1 MKKISKIL
9 IAIALIIVTFLA
21 SNSVHAATISRYFT
35 TFNRNN
41 SRASGYYGIAAGTSG
56 STIPIIKIQEKAG
69 PNATDSNIAN
79 DTVYCFKGGVGFGGG
94 VGQNTADIVNY
105 TQEMN
110 LLQSRSSFAQQY
122 PSYVSAVPSTD
133 ANYNSAVSL
142 LAAFADTNSEDSIN
156 TMLRKVTGNY
166 GVTYDEL
173 NGYSSIGGRYKQDII
188 ESVQQ
193 AALWYFTN
201 PSSSDQFHPRYDMDS
216 NIVPVLKWSSS
227 SSGYVSLSSKYN
239 GSATYDYGVEMDPA
253 TYLFCMLVEYGLDH
267 KNTNPSTYATS
278 STGSSFDTSRRVATK
293 LDSNY
298 MLIGPYK
305 FTLSDTATLTSA
317 TISVSN
323 YKMYKANKTTEVS
336 GSTFADK
343 LRNISGQDFYI
354 RVPNSVDLTTL
365 NIAINTTRNVSEINC
380 LTVGANA
387 LANQQ
392 PLVEFK
398 KGPKAENFADQF
410 NWTPDSNFDL
420 ALRKYITRINNTN
433 ITNRVPNITAQ
444 EIANLY
450 NQNGYFN
457 SDKEPKT
464 AKTTAK
470 KEHRKTP
477 LEVKTGDKVVYTIRI
492 YNEGNIDGKCTQITD
507 HLPVGLTLT
516 PYTAGDRSIND
527 QNGWTASSDGRT
539 VTTTKLANT
548 TLNKLTST
556 NISSAA
562 VEIECT
568 VTANYSDSRVNLI
581 NVAEITGDS
590 NAYNIADRDS
600 TPNNLTP
607 TQISRYEPGT
617 STLGKG
623 YEDDDD
629 YEPLYLA
636 PKSFDLALRKFI
648 VQVNGADVAQPREP
662 EIRAA
667 DKTALANEDASST
680 FDNGTTAYKRHTKD
694 PLLVETNDVV
704 TYKIRVYNEGSVDG
718 YASRVVDYLPTGLQL
733 RPYTAGDGSIND
745 QNEWT
750 ANGQEIST
758 THLNNKVIDAFD
770 GTTLDYEDLLIECVV
785 TATNDGDQVIH
796 LKNVAE
802 IAEARN
808 TLNIADRDSTPNNL
822 TASQKSNYNP
832 GTSRD
837 GKGYEDDDDYEDLYL
852 QPVRFDL
859 ALRKFI
865 TKINEVEYTG
875 TNSRKP
881 EITQEDLIALA
892 TGDASKTFDNGTTS
906 YKRHTKDP
914 LEVKTGDTVRYTI
927 RVYNEGS
934 VDGYASEI
942 VDYLP
947 VGLKFKED
955 SRLNQDNG
963 WTANGQEIRTRK
975 LENTVIKSLAQVN
988 GTYTIDYKDV
998 EIECT
1003 VEATPSAQG
1012 KHLKNVAEI
1021 TVSRNDLNLED
1032 VDSEE
1037 DNLTNGQR
1045 DDYNPGT
1052 SRDGKGY
1059 EDDDDYEDLYLKPV
1073 EFDLALRKF
1082 ITHVN
1087 EVEYTGTNS
1096 REPVITQ
1103 ENLRALANGDTQN
1116 TFDGTTTFK
1125 KHTKDPI
1132 QVKTNDSVIYTIRV
1146 YNEGSVDGYAKEIV
1160 DYLPVGL
1167 KFKEDSDLNRDYKWT
1182 ANGQEIR
1189 TDYLKDTK
1197 IDALSEENG
1206 VYTIHY
1212 EDVLIECTVE
1222 ATAGAQKVSLKNVAE
1237 ITESDNDLDLPDRD
1251 SEEDNITNGQRDDY
1265 NPGTSRDGK
1274 GYEDDDDYEELVLVR
1289 FDLALRKF
1297 ITKVNDEEI
1306 TSRIPVVDT
1315 SKFGTTVDGKE
1326 VTTCEYNHTKEP
1338 VLVGNTDVV
1347 VYTIRV
1353 YNEGNVDGYC
1363 ESVKD
1368 DIPQGLTYLP
1378 DHEINK
1384 KYGWTLLDKDQN
1396 ETTNVSDAK
1405 YVITDYLKDTLIRA
1419 FDKDTMESPDYKDVQ
1434 VAFKVD
1440 EPTLATPNSRELINH
1455 AQIRK
1460 SLPDIDSTPDEW
1472 IEGEDD
1478 QDIEKVKV
1486 LYFDLSLR
1494 KWVTHAI
1501 VIEDGKTKVMETGH
1515 KAEDDPESIVKVE
1528 LNHDRLKNTVVKFQY
1543 SIRIKNEGE
1552 IEGYCTEI
1560 SDYIP
1565 QGLKFVAEDNKDW
1578 KEVDGK
1584 VVTDQLKDTLLKPGD
1599 TAEVVITLTWINNEN
1614 NMGVKINTAEI
1625 SKDKNKYNA
1634 PDIDS
1639 TPNNRK
1645 AGEDDID
1652 DAPVA
1657 LVVMTGGEQSYI
1669 LIGIAA
1675 LAVVGAGIVLIKK
1688 YVI

>member
-1 MKKISKIL
+1 MKKVNKIL
-9 IAIALIIVTFLA
+9 IAIALIIVTFLV
-21 SNSVHAATISRYFT
+21 SNSVLADTISRTFT
-35 TFNRNN
+35 TYQNGNGRP
-41 SRASGYYGIAAGTSG
+41 SGFYAIMAGTDNVA
-56 STIPIIKIQEKAG
+56 PLIKIVE
-69 PNATDSNIAN
+69 PAN
-79 DTVYCFKGGVGFGGG
+79 TSTNSVYCFKGGPGFGSG
-94 VGQNTADIVNY
+94 NTATPTVY
-105 TQEMN
+105 TQSMS
-110 LLQSRSSFAQQY
+110 LLQSRSSFVSAY
-122 PSYVSAVPSTD
+122 PAYVSAIPATE

-142 LAAFADTNSEDSIN
+142 LAIFADTTDTNSIN
-156 TMLRKVTGNY
+156 TMISKVKDPQDNFDFSAFNDY
-166 GVTYDEL
+166 A
-173 NGYSSIGGRYKQDII
+173 SIGRTGYQKDIV
-188 ESVQQ
+188 EAVQQ

-201 PSSSDQFHPRYDMDS
+201 PSGNYHPIFDFDEGFEPTFKYSTS
-216 NIVPVLKWSSS
+216 NSGHVDLKNKAN
-227 SSGYVSLSSKYN
+227 GNHKYWYYTEQYN
-239 GSATYDYGVEMDPA
+239 PAEYLFMKLVDYGIA
-253 TYLFCMLVEYGLDH
+253 H
-267 KNTNPSTYATS
+267 KNTNPATYASTS
-278 STGSSFDTSRRVATK
+278 SASTFDKSQRQIVKENNSR
-293 LDSNY
+293 
-298 MLIGPYK
+298 LIGPYT

-323 YKMYKANKTTEVS
+323 YTMLKANKTTEVS

-343 LRNISGQDFYI
+343 LRNVNGQQFYI
-354 RVPNSVDLTTL
+354 RVPDTVDMT
-365 NIAINTTRNVSEINC
+365 NFSIAINTSRVTNTINC

-387 LANQQ
+387 LTQQQ
-392 PLVEFK
+392 PLVEYGSK
-398 KGPKAENFADQF
+398 TTPENFNDTVAV
-410 NWTPDSNFDL
+410 TPEFDL
-420 ALRKYITRINNTN
+420 ALRKYITKINNRD
-433 ITNRVPNITAQ
+433 ITNRVPAITAQ
-444 EIANLY
+444 EISNLY
-450 NQNGYFN
+450 NGNGYFN

-464 AKTTAK
+464 AKTTARK
-470 KEHRKTP
+470 THIKTP
-477 LEVKTGDKVVYTIRI
+477 LEVATGDKVVYDIRI
-492 YNEGNIDGKCTQITD
+492 YNEGRLDGQCTQITD
-507 HLPVGLTLT
+507 HLPSGLTLT
-516 PYTAGDRSIND
+516 PNSTINSTY
-527 QNGWTASSDGRT
+527 GWTASADGRT
-539 VTTTKLANT
+539 VTTAYLAGQTINKLTNT
-548 TLNKLTST
+548 TLDSK
-556 NISSAA
+556 
-562 VEIECT
+562 VVKIECT
-568 VTANYSDSRVNLI
+568 VTAQNTESRVNLI
-581 NVAEITGDS
+581 NVAEITGAR
-590 NAYNIADRDS
+590 NAYNVEDRDS
-600 TPNNLTP
+600 TPNNLTSA
-607 TQISRYEPGT
+607 QINKYEPGT
-617 STLGKG
+617 STNGKG

-629 YEPLYLA
+629 YEPLYLV
-636 PKSFDLALRKFI
+636 PKHFDLALRKFI
-648 VQVNGADVAQPREP
+648 VQVNGANVAVSREP
-662 EIRAA
+662 KITAA
-667 DKTALANEDASST
+667 DLTALANEDASKT
-680 FDNGTTAYKRHTKD
+680 FDNGTTSYKRHTKD

-704 TYKIRVYNEGSVDG
+704 LYTIRVYNEGSVDG

-733 RPYTAGDGSIND
+733 RPNSSINT
-745 QNEWT
+745 QYGWT

-758 THLNNKVIDAFD
+758 TYLNNKVISAFN
-770 GTTLDYEDLLIECVV
+770 GTTLDYEDLLIECTVV
-785 TATNDGDQVIH
+785 ATNGGDQVMH

-802 IAEARN
+802 IAADRN
-808 TLNIADRDSTPNNL
+808 ALNLTDRDSTPNNL
-822 TASQKSNYNP
+822 TADQKSNYNP
-832 GTSRD
+832 STARQ

-852 QPVRFDL
+852 QPVKFDL

-865 TKINEVEYTG
+865 TKINDSNVSV
-875 TNSRKP
+875 SREP
-881 EITQEDLIALA
+881 VITQEDLVALA
-892 TGDASKTFDNGTTS
+892 TEDASKTFDNGTTS

-934 VDGYASEI
+934 VDGYATEV

-955 SRLNQDNG
+955 SELNRQYG
-963 WTANGQEIRTRK
+963 WTADKQEIKTNY
-975 LENTVIKSLAQVN
+975 LENTVIKSLAENN
-988 GTYTIDYKDV
+988 GQYTIDYKDL
-998 EIECT
+998 EIECI
-1003 VEATPSAQG
+1003 VEATSSSQE

-1021 TVSRNDLNLED
+1021 TGHRNDLDLHD
-1032 VDSEE
+1032 IDSTP

-1082 ITHVN
+1082 ITKVN
-1087 EVEYTGTNS
+1087 NAAVKES

-1103 ENLRALANGDTQN
+1103 DNLRALANKDATN
-1116 TFDGTTTFK
+1116 AFDNGTTTYK

-1132 QVKTNDSVIYTIRV
+1132 QVKTTDSVIYTIRV
-1146 YNEGSVDGYAKEIV
+1146 YNEGSVDGYCKELV

-1167 KFKEDSDLNRDYKWT
+1167 KFKEDSELNKTYKWT

-1189 TDYLKDTK
+1189 TDYLKDTLIK
-1197 IDALSEENG
+1197 ALKEENG
-1206 VYTIHY
+1206 TYTIDY
-1212 EDVLIECTVE
+1212 KDVEIECTVE
-1222 ATAGAQKVSLKNVAE
+1222 AKAGAKKLSLKNVAE
-1237 ITESDNDLDLPDRD
+1237 ITKSENELDLPDRD
-1251 SEEDNITNGQRDDY
+1251 SKEDNITKGQRDDY

-1297 ITKVNDEEI
+1297 ITKVNDKEI
-1306 TSRIPVVDT
+1306 TSRIPKVDT
-1315 SKFGTTVDGKE
+1315 SKFGTEVDGKE
-1326 VTTCEYNHTKEP
+1326 VTTCEYNHPKDP

-1384 KYGWTLLDKDQN
+1384 KYGWTLLDKDQK
-1396 ETTNVSDAK
+1396 ETTTVSDAK
-1405 YVITDYLKDTLIRA
+1405 YVITDYLKDTLIKA

-1565 QGLKFVAEDNKDW
+1565 EGLKFVAEDNKDW
-1578 KEVDGK
+1578 KVVDGK
-1584 VVTDQLKDTLLKPGD
+1584 VVTDQLKDKLLKPGD

-1675 LAVVGAGIVLIKK
+1675 LAVVGVGIALIKK
-1688 YVI
+1688 YVV

>member
-41 SRASGYYGIAAGTSG
+41 SRASGYYGIAAGTGG

-79 DTVYCFKGGVGFGGG
+79 DSVYCFKGGVGFGGNN
-94 VGQNTADIVNY
+94 GQNTADIVHY

-142 LAAFADTNSEDSIN
+142 LAVFADTNSEDSIS
-156 TMLRKVTGNY
+156 TMLRKVTGNDGNVQY
-166 GVTYDEL
+166 KEF

-201 PSSSDQFHPRYDMDS
+201 PSSSDQFHPRYDMDN
-216 NIVPVLKWSSS
+216 NIVPVLKWGSS
-227 SSGYVSLSSKYN
+227 SSGYVSLQSKYN
-239 GSATYDYGVEMDPA
+239 TNDPDAATYDYGVEMDPA
-253 TYLFCMLVEYGLDH
+253 NYLFCMLVEYGLDH

-293 LDSNY
+293 LDNNY

-305 FTLSDTATLTSA
+305 FTLSDTASLTSA

-420 ALRKYITRINNTN
+420 ALRKYITKINNTD
-433 ITNRVPNITAQ
+433 ITNRVPSITAQ

-470 KEHRKTP
+470 KTHIKTP
-477 LEVKTGDKVVYTIRI
+477 LEVKTGDKVVYDIRI

-507 HLPVGLTLT
+507 HLPAGLTLT
-516 PYTAGDRSIND
+516 PNSQINSTY
-527 QNGWTASSDGRT
+527 GWTASADGRT
-539 VTTTKLANT
+539 VTTAYLANQT
-548 TLNKLTST
+548 INKLTST
-556 NISSAA
+556 VMDSK
-562 VEIECT
+562 VVKIECT

-600 TPNNLTP
+600 TPNNLTSA
-607 TQISRYEPGT
+607 QISRYEPGT

-636 PKSFDLALRKFI
+636 PKHFDLALRKFI
-648 VQVNGADVAQPREP
+648 TKINGSNVAVSREP
-662 EIRAA
+662 NITAA
-667 DKTALANEDASST
+667 DITALANEDASRT

-694 PLLVETNDVV
+694 ALLVETNDVV
-704 TYKIRVYNEGSVDG
+704 LYTIRVYNEGTVDG
-718 YASRVVDYLPTGLQL
+718 YAARVVDYLPTGLQL
-733 RPYTAGDGSIND
+733 KQNSSINS
-745 QNEWT
+745 QYGWT

-758 THLNNKVIDAFD
+758 TYLNNKVIDAFN
-770 GTTLDYEDLLIECVV
+770 GSTIDYEDLQIECVV
-785 TATNDGDQVIH
+785 TATNGGDQVMH

-802 IAEARN
+802 ITADRN
-808 TLNIADRDSTPNNL
+808 ALNLSDRDSTPNDL

-832 GTSRD
+832 GTSRQ

-852 QPVRFDL
+852 QPVKFDL

-865 TKINEVEYTG
+865 TKINSSNVAV
-875 TNSRKP
+875 SREP
-881 EITQEDLIALA
+881 VITQEDLVALA
-892 TGDASKTFDNGTTS
+892 TGDATKTFDNGTTS

-914 LEVKTGDTVRYTI
+914 LEVNTGDTVTYTI
-927 RVYNEGS
+927 RIYNEGS
-934 VDGYASEI
+934 VDGYATEV

-947 VGLKFKED
+947 VGLKFKEN
-955 SRLNQDNG
+955 SELNRTYG
-963 WTANGQEIRTRK
+963 WTANGQEIRTNY
-975 LENTVIKSLAQVN
+975 LQNTVIKSLAQAN
-988 GTYTIDYKDV
+988 GTYTIDYKDLQ
-998 EIECT
+998 IECT
-1003 VEATPSAQG
+1003 VEATPSTQG

-1021 TVSRNDLNLED
+1021 TESRNDLNLED
-1032 VDSEE
+1032 IDSEE

-1082 ITHVN
+1082 ITKVN
-1087 EVEYTGTNS
+1087 GSNVEVS

-1146 YNEGSVDGYAKEIV
+1146 YNEGSVDGYAKELV

-1167 KFKEDSDLNRDYKWT
+1167 KFKEDSELNRRYGWT

-1189 TDYLKDTK
+1189 TDYLKDTL
-1197 IDALSEENG
+1197 IRALAEDNG
-1206 VYTIHY
+1206 TYTIDY
-1212 EDVLIECTVE
+1212 KDVEIECTVE

-1306 TSRIPVVDT
+1306 TSRIPKVDT

-1599 TAEVVITLTWINNEN
+1599 TAEVVITLTWINDEN

-1675 LAVVGAGIVLIKK
+1675 LAVVGTGIVLIKK

>member
-1 MKKISKIL
+1 MKKVNKIL
-9 IAIALIIVTFLA
+9 IAIALIMVTFLV
-21 SNSVHAATISRYFT
+21 SNSVFAATISR
-35 TFNRNN
+35 TFSTYNNGNGRPSGFYAVLARSSDVPLIKIVEQGNATNN
-41 SRASGYYGIAAGTSG
+41 S
-56 STIPIIKIQEKAG
+56 
-69 PNATDSNIAN
+69 
-79 DTVYCFKGGVGFGGG
+79 VYCFKGGNGFGDGN
-94 VGQNTADIVNY
+94 VAEPREY
-105 TQEMN
+105 TQSMS
-110 LLQSRSSFAQQY
+110 LLQSRSSFVSQY
-122 PSYVSAVPSTD
+122 PGYESAIPSTV

-142 LAAFADTNSEDSIN
+142 LAIFADTSSATSIN
-156 TMLRKVTGNY
+156 AMIAKVKDSSDNF
-166 GVTYDEL
+166 TYSDFD
-173 NGYSSIGGRYKQDII
+173 GYSGITTSGYQKDIV
-188 ESVQQ
+188 EAVQQ

-201 PSSSDQFHPRYDMDS
+201 PNGDNYHPKYDLDNNIEPTFKYSTS
-216 NIVPVLKWSSS
+216 NG
-227 SSGYVSLSSKYN
+227 GYTTLHTKYRGSKRF
-239 GSATYDYGVEMDPA
+239 DYGYGDLYDPA
-253 TYLFCMLVEYGLDH
+253 EYLFMKLVDYGIAH
-267 KNTNPSTYATS
+267 KNTDPSTYA
-278 STGSSFDTSRRVATK
+278 STASGSSFDKSQRTVVDLGDGYSLV
-293 LDSNY
+293 
-298 MLIGPYK
+298 GPYT
-305 FTLSDTATLTSA
+305 FTLSSAATLASA
-317 TISVSN
+317 TINVTN
-323 YKMYKANKTTEVS
+323 YTMYKANKTTVVS
-336 GSTFADK
+336 GNTFADK
-343 LRNISGQDFYI
+343 LRNVNGQQFYLK
-354 RVPNSVDLTTL
+354 VPNSVDTTNLT
-365 NIAINTTRNVSEINC
+365 ISINTTRTTNEINC
-380 LTVGANA
+380 LTVGANN
-387 LANQQ
+387 LSVNQ
-392 PLVEFK
+392 PLVEYGSK
-398 KGPKAENFADQF
+398 TTPENFSDTVSITA
-410 NWTPDSNFDL
+410 TRKFDL
-420 ALRKYITRINNTN
+420 ALRKYITKINGTN
-433 ITNRVPNITAQ
+433 VTVNREPQITAQ
-444 EIANLY
+444 EVRNLY
-450 NQNGYFN
+450 NENAFFN
-457 SDKEPKT
+457 SDKEPRT

-470 KEHRKTP
+470 KTHTKDP
-477 LEVKTGDKVVYTIRI
+477 LEVQTGDTVLYAIRI
-492 YNEGNIDGKCTQITD
+492 YNEGNVDGYCTEITD
-507 HLPVGLTLT
+507 YLPDGLTLKQGST
-516 PYTAGDRSIND
+516 INETY
-527 QNGWTASSDGRT
+527 GWTADQTGKVVKTTNLKSTLLSKVTSSS
-539 VTTTKLANT
+539 
-548 TLNKLTST
+548 TSL
-556 NISSAA
+556 SSAF
-562 VEIECT
+562 VQIECT
-568 VTANYSDSRVNLI
+568 VTAQPSTSRKNLI
-581 NVAEITGDS
+581 NVAEITAAKDV
-590 NAYNIADRDS
+590 YNGTEDRDS
-600 TPNNLTP
+600 TPNNLTSA
-607 TQISRYEPGT
+607 QKSNYMPGT
-617 STLGKG
+617 STNGKG

-629 YEPLYLA
+629 YEPLYLT
-636 PKSFDLALRKFI
+636 PKYFDLALRKFI
-648 VQVNGADVAQPREP
+648 TKINGTNVAVSREP
-662 EIRAA
+662 SITAA
-667 DKTALANEDASST
+667 DLTALRNEDATKT

-704 TYKIRVYNEGSVDG
+704 LYTIRIYNEGSVNG
-718 YASRVVDYLPTGLQL
+718 YATKVTDYLPEGLALKQNS
-733 RPYTAGDGSIND
+733 TINS
-745 QNEWT
+745 QYGWT
-750 ANGQEIST
+750 ANGREIST
-758 THLNNKVIDAFD
+758 THLGNRVIDAFN
-770 GTTLDYEDLLIECVV
+770 GTTLDYEDLQIECVV
-785 TATNDGDQVIH
+785 TETNGNQVKR

-802 IAEARN
+802 ITAAKDIYNN
-808 TLNIADRDSTPNNL
+808 TNDRDSTPDNL
-822 TASQKSNYNP
+822 SVGNINNYNVS
-832 GTSRD
+832 TSRQ

-852 QPVRFDL
+852 QPEKFDL

-865 TKINEVEYTG
+865 TKINGSNVAV
-875 TNSRKP
+875 SREP
-881 EITQEDLIALA
+881 VITQEDLVALA
-892 TGDASKTFDNGTTS
+892 TEDATKTFDNGTTS

-914 LEVKTGDTVRYTI
+914 LEVKTGDSVIYTI
-927 RVYNEGS
+927 RIYNEGS
-934 VDGYASEI
+934 VDGYCTEI

-955 SRLNQDNG
+955 SALNRENG

-975 LENTVIKSLAQVN
+975 LENTILRALSQNN
-988 GTYTIDYKDV
+988 GRYDIASADV
-998 EIECT
+998 QIECT
-1003 VEATPSAQG
+1003 VEETASSQG

-1021 TVSRNDLNLED
+1021 TESRNNLNLED
-1032 VDSEE
+1032 IDSEE

-1052 SRDGKGY
+1052 STNGKGY

-1082 ITHVN
+1082 ITKVN
-1087 EVEYTGTNS
+1087 GSAVAVS

-1125 KHTKDPI
+1125 RHTKDPI
-1132 QVKTNDSVIYTIRV
+1132 QVKTADSVIYTIRV
-1146 YNEGSVDGYAKEIV
+1146 YNEGSVDGYCKELV

-1167 KFKEDSDLNRDYKWT
+1167 KYKEDSELNRTYGWT

-1189 TDYLKDTK
+1189 TDYLKDTLIK
-1197 IDALSEENG
+1197 ALAEENG
-1206 VYTIHY
+1206 TYTISY
-1212 EDVLIECTVE
+1212 VDVEIECTVE
-1222 ATAGAQKVSLKNVAE
+1222 AKAGAEKVSLKNVAE
-1237 ITESDNDLDLPDRD
+1237 ITESDNELGLEDRD
-1251 SEEDNITNGQRDDY
+1251 SEEDNITKGQRDDY

-1274 GYEDDDDYEELVLVR
+1274 GYEDDDDYEELILVR

-1297 ITKVNDEEI
+1297 ITKVNDKDI
-1306 TSRIPVVDT
+1306 TDRIPVVDT
-1315 SKFGTTVDGKE
+1315 SKFGTVVDGKE
-1326 VTTCEYNHTKEP
+1326 VTTCEYKHPKDA

-1347 VYTIRV
+1347 VYTIRI

-1378 DHEINK
+1378 DHAINK
-1384 KYGWTLLDKDQN
+1384 QYGWTLLDKDGN
-1396 ETTNVSDAK
+1396 ATTTVSDAK

-1419 FDKDTMESPDYKDVQ
+1419 FDKDTMDSPDYKDVQ

-1565 QGLKFVAEDNKDW
+1565 EGLKFVAEDNKNW

-1584 VVTDQLKDTLLKPGD
+1584 VVTDQLKDTLLKPGE
-1599 TAEVVITLTWINNEN
+1599 TAEVTITLTWINNEN

-1657 LVVMTGGEQSYI
+1657 LVVMTGAAQSMV

-1675 LAVVGAGIVLIKK
+1675 LAVVGTGIVLIKK

>member
-9 IAIALIIVTFLA
+9 IAIALIIVTFLV
-21 SNSVHAATISRYFT
+21 SNNVLAATVSRHFSTYD
-35 TFNRNN
+35 NYNGRQ
-41 SRASGYYGIAAGTSG
+41 SGYYGIAGGTG
-56 STIPIIKIQEKAG
+56 NTVPIIKIVDQD
-69 PNATDSNIAN
+69 NTNNNS
-79 DTVYCFKGGVGFGGG
+79 VYCFKGGVGFGGIS
-94 VGQNTADIVNY
+94 GQTQASPQVY

-122 PSYVSAVPSTD
+122 PNYVSAVPSTE

-142 LAAFADTNSEDSIN
+142 LSVFADTNDTSSISR
-156 TMLRKVTGNY
+156 MLSTVTGSN
-166 GVTYDEL
+166 GVR
-173 NGYSSIGGRYKQDII
+173 YSDFDAYTIGRERYQKDII

-201 PSSSDQFHPRYDMDS
+201 PSGDYHPRYDIDS
-216 NIVPVLKWSSS
+216 NIQPTFRWSAS
-227 SSGYVSLSSKYN
+227 SSGYTSLQGKYPDS
-239 GSATYDYGVEMDPA
+239 GEYFYYEDVIEMDPA
-253 TYLFCMLVEYGLDH
+253 TYLFCKLVDYGIAH
-267 KNTNPSTYATS
+267 KNTNPSTYASS
-278 STGSSFDTSRRVATK
+278 STGSTFDKSRRVATK

-323 YKMYKANKTTEVS
+323 YKMYKSNKTTEVS

-343 LRNISGQDFYI
+343 LRNINGQDFYI

-365 NIAINTTRNVSEINC
+365 SIAINTTRNVSEINC
-380 LTVGANA
+380 LTVGASS
-387 LANQQ
+387 LASNQ

-398 KGPKAENFADQF
+398 KGPKAENFSDQF

-420 ALRKYITRINNTN
+420 ALRKYITRINSTD
-433 ITNRVPNITAQ
+433 ITNRIPNITSQ

-457 SDKEPKT
+457 SDKEPKS
-464 AKTTAK
+464 AKTTARK
-470 KEHRKTP
+470 THIKTP
-477 LEVKTGDKVVYTIRI
+477 LEVQTGDKVVYDIRI

-507 HLPVGLTLT
+507 HLPAGLTLT
-516 PYTAGDRSIND
+516 PNSAIN
-527 QNGWTASSDGRT
+527 NTYGWTASSDGRT
-539 VTTTKLANT
+539 VTTAYLANQT
-548 TLNKLTST
+548 INKLTST
-556 NISSAA
+556 TIDSK
-562 VEIECT
+562 VVKIECT
-568 VTANYSDSRVNLI
+568 VTANYSDSRINLI

-590 NAYNIADRDS
+590 NAYNIEDRDS
-600 TPNNLTP
+600 TPNNLTSA
-607 TQISRYEPGT
+607 QINRYEPGT
-617 STLGKG
+617 STNGKG

-629 YEPLYLA
+629 YEPLYLV
-636 PKSFDLALRKFI
+636 PKHFDLALRKFI
-648 VQVNGADVAQPREP
+648 TKINDANVTVSRVPNITATD
-662 EIRAA
+662 I
-667 DKTALANEDASST
+667 TALANEDASKT

-694 PLLVETNDVV
+694 PLLVETNDIVLY
-704 TYKIRVYNEGSVDG
+704 TIRIYNEGSVDG
-718 YASRVVDYLPTGLQL
+718 YATRVVDYLPTGLQL
-733 RPYTAGDGSIND
+733 RPNSTINT
-745 QNEWT
+745 QYGWT

-758 THLNNKVIDAFD
+758 TYLNNKLIDAFN
-770 GTTLDYEDLLIECVV
+770 GSRIDYEDLQIECVV
-785 TATNDGDQVIH
+785 TATNGGDQVMH

-802 IAEARN
+802 ITAASN
-808 TLNIADRDSTPNNL
+808 ALNLADRDSTPNNL
-822 TASQKSNYNP
+822 TAAQKSNYNP

-852 QPVRFDL
+852 QPVKFDL

-865 TKINEVEYTG
+865 TKIN
-875 TNSRKP
+875 NSNVAVSREP
-881 EITQEDLIALA
+881 VITQEDLIALA

-914 LEVKTGDTVRYTI
+914 LLVKSGDTVTYII
-927 RVYNEGS
+927 RIYNEGS
-934 VDGYASEI
+934 VDGYATEI

-955 SRLNQDNG
+955 SELNRQYG
-963 WTANGQEIRTRK
+963 WTANGQEIRTSY
-975 LENTVIKSLAQVN
+975 LQNTVIKSLAESN
-988 GTYTIDYKDV
+988 GSYTIDYKDLQ
-998 EIECT
+998 IECT
-1003 VEATPSAQG
+1003 VEATASSQE

-1021 TVSRNDLNLED
+1021 TASRNDLNLD
-1032 VDSEE
+1032 DIDSDE

-1059 EDDDDYEDLYLKPV
+1059 EDDDDYEDLYLRPV

-1082 ITHVN
+1082 ITKVN
-1087 EVEYTGTNS
+1087 GSNVTES

-1125 KHTKDPI
+1125 RHTKDPI
-1132 QVKTNDSVIYTIRV
+1132 RVKTNDSVIYTIRV
-1146 YNEGSVDGYAKEIV
+1146 YNEGSVDGYCKELV

-1167 KFKEDSDLNRDYKWT
+1167 KYKEDSELNRRYNWT

-1189 TDYLKDTK
+1189 TDYLKDTLIK
-1197 IDALSEENG
+1197 ALAEENG
-1206 VYTIHY
+1206 TYTISY
-1212 EDVLIECTVE
+1212 VDVEIECTVE
-1222 ATAGAQKVSLKNVAE
+1222 AKAGAEKLSLKNVAE
-1237 ITESDNDLDLPDRD
+1237 ITESDNELDLEDRD

-1265 NPGTSRDGK
+1265 NPGTSREGK
-1274 GYEDDDDYEELVLVR
+1274 GYEDDDDYEELELVR

-1297 ITKVNDEEI
+1297 ITKVNDQEI
-1306 TSRIPVVDT
+1306 TSRIPVVDK
-1315 SKFGTTVDGKE
+1315 SKFGTIVDGKE
-1326 VTTCEYNHTKEP
+1326 VTTCEYKHPKDA

-1384 KYGWTLLDKDQN
+1384 KYGWTLLDKDQK
-1396 ETTNVSDAK
+1396 ETTTVSNAK
-1405 YVITDYLKDTLIRA
+1405 YVITDYLKDTLIKA

-1565 QGLKFVAEDNKDW
+1565 EGLKFVAEDNKDW
-1578 KEVDGK
+1578 KVVDGK
-1584 VVTDQLKDTLLKPGD
+1584 VVTDQLKDKLLKPGE
-1599 TAEVVITLTWINNEN
+1599 TAEVTITLTWINNES

-1675 LAVVGAGIVLIKK
+1675 LAVVGTGIVLIKK